1 MEKQIFKDAL
11 NKNKV
16 KRPVALNTI
25 KAFLI
30 GGAISIVAEGILEFY
45 LKILKIEEEYSNSLM
60 SITLVFLASILT
72 GLGIYDRI
80 GQVSGAGSF
89 IPITGF
95 ANSMTSSAL
104 ESKSEGVVLG
114 IMNNMFKLAGSIIV
128 AGIVSAFI
136 MGNVI
141 YVIRLLG

>member
-1 MEKQIFKDAL
+1 MEKQIFKKAL
-11 NKNKV
+11 DQNKV
-16 KRPVALNTI
+16 KRPILKNTL
-25 KAFLI
+25 KAFLV
-30 GGAISIVAEGILEFY
+30 GGVISLIAEGLLEFY

-60 SITLVFLASILT
+60 SITLVFIASALT

-80 GQVSGAGSF
+80 GQQSGAGSF

-95 ANSMTSSAL
+95 ANSMTSAAM

-128 AGIVSAFI
+128 AGIVSSFVVANI
-136 MGNVI
+136 I
-141 YVIRLLG
+141 YWVRYFL